1 MQSSSFLCKFICSV
15 LLDYQ
20 YINPYKQALH
30 TKHNDFCIKFI
41 YSVRTQK
48 GLHFPYT
55 TSSRPLKNKKMYAKN
70 MLLCKAHLFYASL
83 YAVFCLIIN
92 ILTLINR
99 HCIRS
104 ITILSKNSSIA
115 CARTHTRSERER
127 SAFYSFVRS

>member
-30 TKHNDFCIKFI
+30 TKHNDFEQKFI

-55 TSSRPLKNKKMYAKN
+55 ASSRPIKNKKCMQKICFYAK
-70 MLLCKAHLFYASL
+70 S
-83 YAVFCLIIN
+83 VFCM
-92 ILTLINR
+92 R
-99 HCIRS
+99 VFMQCF
-104 ITILSKNSSIA
+104 A
-115 CARTHTRSERER
+115 
-127 SAFYSFVRS
+127 